1 MKSWPRRRGFT
12 LIELMIVV
20 AVLAVILTLAAP
32 SFRDL
37 ILMQRLRGVN
47 AQLVTDLSFAR
58 SEAISRGT
66 FVQVRFQKVAGSMSC
81 YSIASRPDGLTGN
94 QCNCTALPGARCPVG
109 STEIRTVQYLV
120 SDSVLLAVP
129 PSPLPLPVIQR
140 DYYTI
145 DPRTGGIVQPPVDS
159 GIVLPA
165 EFPVEVFIDS
175 ARKLRTLV
183 GFSGRIKVCT
193 PAGSTTGAEAC

>member
-1 MKSWPRRRGFT
+1 MKSWPRRQGFT

-66 FVQVRFQKVAGSMSC
+66 FVQVRFQTVAGSMSC
-81 YSIASRPDGLTGN
+81 YSIASRPDGEASN

-109 STEIRTVQYLV
+109 STEIRTVQYPV

-129 PSPLPLPVIQR
+129 TALYPR
-140 DYYTI
+140 TFYTI
-145 DPRTGGIVQPPVDS
+145 DPRTGGIVLPPLDS

-165 EFPVEVFIDS
+165 EFPVEAFIDS
-175 ARKLRTLV
+175 ARKLRNLV

>member
-1 MKSWPRRRGFT
+1 MRTWPRLRGFT

-20 AVLAVILTLAAP
+20 AVVAVILTLAAP

-37 ILMQRLRGVN
+37 ILMQRLRGIN

-66 FVQVRFQKVAGSMSC
+66 FVQVRFQTVAGSMSC
-81 YSIASRPDGLTGN
+81 YSIASRPDGGTGN
-94 QCNCTALPGARCPVG
+94 QCNCTVTPPAPVCPIG
-109 STEIRTVQYLV
+109 TTEIRTVRYPV

-129 PSPLPLPVIQR
+129 TALYPR
-140 DYYTI
+140 TFYTI
-145 DPRTGGIVQPPVDS
+145 DPRTGGIVLPPLDS

-165 EFPVEVFIDS
+165 EFPVEAFIDS
-175 ARKLRTLV
+175 ARKLRNLV